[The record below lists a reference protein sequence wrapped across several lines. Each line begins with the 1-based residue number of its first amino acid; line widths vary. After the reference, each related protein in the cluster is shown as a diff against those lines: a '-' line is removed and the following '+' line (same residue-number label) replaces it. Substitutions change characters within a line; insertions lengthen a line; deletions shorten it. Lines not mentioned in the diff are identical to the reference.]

1 MLRTSILHA
10 CRQLSIPINT
20 TKRGIYTRQPF
31 RKSRGG
37 EVSETVNGL
46 FESLDYESRILSQC
60 IGMHARIHVISI
72 MITG

>member
-37 EVSETVNGL
+37 EVSETAYLNHSIT
-46 FESLDYESRILSQC
+46 SLVYCHS
-60 IGMHARIHVISI
+60 V
-72 MITG
+72 